1 MKALQK
7 VKLIGSIV
15 VVAGLGVSLLGNFL
29 QYRDRKKSDAAVE
42 AALIQIEADRQKEE
56 ETEKATEPLLLA
68 KETLEELLS
77 SASDLVSLKY
87 YYTNVATLTNY
98 KELFGNKVPFTTD
111 EILFTYEGTVCAGID
126 LSKVQFEID
135 NEKKRVSIEMP
146 AANIISHELDTSSFE
161 YYNVK
166 NSVSTSIS
174 PEELTIKVDELKAE
188 QEAELQDGDFYTEVA
203 ENAQTVIEELL
214 TNAAVTEG
222 YSFRFS
228 SAEPETETETVP
240 DVTEP
245 TETDPGTE

>member
-7 VKLIGSIV
+7 AKLIGSIV
-15 VVAGLGVSLLGNFL
+15 VIAGLGVSLLGNFL

-42 AALIQIEADRQKEE
+42 AALLQIEADRQKEE
-56 ETEKATEPLLLA
+56 EEQATEPLLLA
-68 KETLEELLS
+68 KETLKELLS

-126 LSKVQFEID
+126 LSEVQFEID
-135 NEKKRVSIEMP
+135 NDKKRVDIALP
-146 AANIISHELDTSSFE
+146 AAEVISHELDTSSFE

-166 NSVSTSIS
+166 NSVFTSIS
-174 PEELTIKVDELKAE
+174 PEELTVKVDELKAE

-222 YSFRFS
+222 YSFHFS
-228 SAEPETETETVP
+228 SAEPETEP
-240 DVTEP
+240 DTTEP
-245 TETDPGTE
+245 TENISETE